1 MEKDASVTGFE
12 DPARLPIL
20 TQKRSGCATRR
31 DARFDP
37 KGIVDSRAAAP
48 SESTARTTMPPEM
61 SRKAPLASVARSS
74 PAGSRRLQMAD
85 IARLAGVSVATVS
98 RALNGSPLISI
109 ETRERVEEL
118 ARSLDYSINASAQNL
133 RLKQNRTIAVVIP
146 YDKVSRQHVS
156 DPFFLAMLGSLADAI
171 TERGF
176 DMLLS
181 RVDAESLDSAARV
194 INSGVAIGVILIG
207 QWRHHDQ
214 LNQMAA
220 RRVPIVVWG
229 TQMAQQL
236 YCTVG
241 GDNVAGGA
249 LATQHLLDRGCR
261 RIVFVGDPALPE
273 VAHRH
278 RGHVERLQ
286 AAGLKPNA
294 KLLVKV
300 PFDADQARAGITR
313 LCEQGVAFD
322 AVFACSDVLAT
333 AALQVLHQFGRTVPG
348 EVAVVGYD
356 DIAWASHANPPLTT
370 VRQPIVRAGVELVD
384 ALLATIAGESV
395 APRTLPVELVV
406 RDSTER

>member
-1 MEKDASVTGFE
+1 
-12 DPARLPIL
+12 
-20 TQKRSGCATRR
+20 
-31 DARFDP
+31 
-37 KGIVDSRAAAP
+37 
-48 SESTARTTMPPEM
+48 MPPEPK
-61 SRKAPLASVARSS
+61 SPPRTKPTDR
-74 PAGSRRLQMAD
+74 PAGSTSRRLQMAD

-98 RALNGSPLISI
+98 RALSGSPLISV
-109 ETRERVEEL
+109 ETRRRVEEL

-133 RLKQNRTIAVVIP
+133 RLGQNRTIAVVIP

-156 DPFFLAMLGSLADAI
+156 DPFFLAMLGSLADAL

-194 INSGVAIGVILIG
+194 VNSGVAIGVILIG

-261 RIVFVGDPALPE
+261 RIVFIGDPLLPE
-273 VAHRH
+273 VADRH
-278 RGHVERLQ
+278 AGYARRLK
-286 AAGLKPNA
+286 AAGLKPDA
-294 KLLVKV
+294 KLLVKA
-300 PFDADQARAGITR
+300 PFDAERARAGVAR
-313 LCEQGVAFD
+313 LCTQGVSFD

-333 AALQVLHQFGRTVPG
+333 AAMQVLHQFGRNVPAQ
-348 EVAVVGYD
+348 VAVVGYD
-356 DIAWASHANPPLTT
+356 DIEWASHANPPLTT
-370 VRQPIVRAGVELVD
+370 VRQPIARAGVELVD
-384 ALLATIAGESV
+384 ALLQTIGGSSV

-406 RDSTER
+406 RASSSGA

>member
-12 DPARLPIL
+12 DPAHLPIL

-48 SESTARTTMPPEM
+48 CESTARTTMPPEM

-109 ETRERVEEL
+109 ETRERVEQL

-278 RGHVERLQ
+278 RGHVERL
-286 AAGLKPNA
+286 
-294 KLLVKV
+294 
-300 PFDADQARAGITR
+300 
-313 LCEQGVAFD
+313 
-322 AVFACSDVLAT
+322 
-333 AALQVLHQFGRTVPG
+333 
-348 EVAVVGYD
+348 
-356 DIAWASHANPPLTT
+356 
-370 VRQPIVRAGVELVD
+370 
-384 ALLATIAGESV
+384 
-395 APRTLPVELVV
+395 
-406 RDSTER
+406 